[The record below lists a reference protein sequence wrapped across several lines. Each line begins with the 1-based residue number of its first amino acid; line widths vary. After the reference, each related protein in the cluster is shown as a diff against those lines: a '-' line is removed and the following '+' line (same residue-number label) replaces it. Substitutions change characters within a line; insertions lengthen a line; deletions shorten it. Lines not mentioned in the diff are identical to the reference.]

1 MLKIKEKNRGNKRRK
16 EGREER
22 REEGKKKNWVAGRN
36 LKSQCW
42 GSETGRFLGLA
53 SQPVQFVFGTF

>member
-22 REEGKKKNWVAGRN
+22 REEGKKK
-36 LKSQCW
+36 
-42 GSETGRFLGLA
+42 LGGWKELEI
-53 SQPVQFVFGTF
+53 SVLGVGNR